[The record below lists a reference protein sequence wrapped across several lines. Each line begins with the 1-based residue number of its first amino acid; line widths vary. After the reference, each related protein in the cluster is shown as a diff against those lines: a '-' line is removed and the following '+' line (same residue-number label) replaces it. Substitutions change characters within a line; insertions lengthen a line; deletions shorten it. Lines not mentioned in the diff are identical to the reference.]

1 MKSCYLFLLVFISQ
15 SLSTSAQRV
24 WPHGAKAAIVLSYD
38 DGMQTHLSTA
48 IPQLDQY
55 GLKGCLLYTS
65 HITLHEPSPIG
76 TYI

>member
-38 DGMQTHLSTA
+38 AVSYTHLDVYKR
-48 IPQLDQY
+48 QV
-55 GLKGCLLYTS
+55 
-65 HITLHEPSPIG
+65 
-76 TYI
+76 